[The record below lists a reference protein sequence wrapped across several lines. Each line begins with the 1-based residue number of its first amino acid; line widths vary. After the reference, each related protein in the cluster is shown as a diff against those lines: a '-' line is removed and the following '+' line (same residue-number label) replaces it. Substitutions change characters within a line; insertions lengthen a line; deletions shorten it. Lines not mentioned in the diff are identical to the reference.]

1 MKWQYL
7 IILFLVGTMV
17 SCRKKVE
24 PTEVIVEDRIR
35 HYFPVLAG
43 QELKLNYRIKNV
55 GDEPLVISEIQP
67 DCGCIVLDD
76 SKRLIPPDKELLFNF
91 KYESAKN
98 IGYVRHSIRLYGN
111 IKPHGVLE
119 LIFDTNVVPSSDF
132 IPDYEEMWYHDLER
146 KRLTKELVNG
156 SEEEQG
162 YYVDVDEN
170 ARSGPRYP
178 WREEE

>member
-67 DCGCIVLDD
+67 DCGCIV
-76 SKRLIPPDKELLFNF
+76 
-91 KYESAKN
+91 
-98 IGYVRHSIRLYGN
+98 
-111 IKPHGVLE
+111 
-119 LIFDTNVVPSSDF
+119 
-132 IPDYEEMWYHDLER
+132 
-146 KRLTKELVNG
+146 
-156 SEEEQG
+156 
-162 YYVDVDEN
+162 
-170 ARSGPRYP
+170 
-178 WREEE
+178 